1 MSIRLQ
7 LYPLFGLKRSN
18 KVEDK
23 VRKFTRPFSLFCL
36 ILLISSFSFAEDKII
51 IESTLFKGLKKE
63 GTSGPEVIIASFS
76 EPFFVL
82 ADPSNIEAE
91 SRSIYN
97 MKNELNNI
105 YQLNRVDHLTT
116 GNMIWDGRK
125 KKLNETISYK
135 EFSYPIN
142 FSPRIISRKKIS
154 LRIEMSRFK
163 GTGVSSNEVM
173 REKLIDTEII
183 LNFDEPVVLG
193 FPSNGYT
200 YFLSIFV
207 TKKKT
212 SAILKGIVSK
222 SKTNINIA
230 QTPRPVHKVT
240 PLYPEKCKEDKIEG
254 SVILELQA
262 DKKGNVAN
270 IRVIKPSHPDLD
282 ASAIEALKQWKYKP
296 VIKKGKPEP
305 VVFVV
310 VVDFKLRE
318 SAKNLKS
325 KNNSK
330 KQDDL
335 EIILEKSADYCER
348 LANSALHFICEET
361 IKEEI
366 QGSGGFIARS
376 PTITLPGNIRMV
388 TGGRGRKIERNAYV
402 YDYQLI
408 KKGENIEE
416 TRILLKENG
425 KKKYEKNAPLKTKRF
440 YSKRSVFGPVG
451 LLGKKWQ
458 DKYNYKILKEKT
470 IKKRKTFVIEIKPK
484 MEIEGK
490 LNYGKVWI
498 DKKDFS
504 VLQIEIEQKS
514 LAGFEILEQELKKK
528 KIEPF
533 FTTTHFYFI
542 EKNGIRFPSKTV
554 FEEKYKYKGRRRR
567 SSKASKTIITYDKYR
582 FFIVDVNV
590 KY

>member
-1 MSIRLQ
+1 M
-7 LYPLFGLKRSN
+7 
-18 KVEDK
+18 
-23 VRKFTRPFSLFCL
+23 RKFIRPFSLFCL

-212 SAILKGIVSK
+212 SAILKGIVTK
-222 SKTNINIA
+222 AQTNRNIA
-230 QTPRPVHKVT
+230 QSPRPIHKVT
-240 PLYPEKCKEDKIEG
+240 PLYPKKCKEDKIEG
-254 SVILELQA
+254 SVILELTA
-262 DKKGNVAN
+262 DKKGNVAKV
-270 IRVIKPSHPDLD
+270 RVIKPVHPDLD
-282 ASAIEALKQWKYKP
+282 TSAIEALKQWKYKP

-335 EIILEKSADYCER
+335 EIILEKSAAYCER

-366 QGSGGFIARS
+366 YQGSRGFILRS
-376 PTITLPGNIRMV
+376 PTITLPGNIRM
-388 TGGRGRKIERNAYV
+388 TTSGGVRNIERNAYV

-425 KKKYEKNAPLKTKRF
+425 KKKHEKNAPLKTKRF
-440 YSKRSVFGPVG
+440 YSKRAVFGPVG
-451 LLGKKWQ
+451 FLGKRWQ
-458 DKYNYKILKEKT
+458 DKYNYKIIKEKT
-470 IKKRKTFVIEIKPK
+470 IKRRKTFVIEIKPK
-484 MEIEGK
+484 MEGEGK
-490 LNYGKVWI
+490 LNYGKVWV

-514 LAGFEILEQELKKK
+514 LAGYEKLEQEIK
-528 KIEPF
+528 KINIMPF

-554 FEEKYKYKGRRRR
+554 FEERYKFKGGRRRR
-567 SSKASKTIITYDKYR
+567 LKASETIITYNKYR

>member
-1 MSIRLQ
+1 
-7 LYPLFGLKRSN
+7 
-18 KVEDK
+18 
-23 VRKFTRPFSLFCL
+23 L

-173 REKLIDTEII
+173 RENLIDTEII

-254 SVILELQA
+254 SVILELKA

-310 VVDFKLRE
+310 VVDFKLRK

-335 EIILEKSADYCER
+335 EIILQKSADYCER

-366 QGSGGFIARS
+366 QGSRGFIVRS
-376 PTITLPGNIRMV
+376 PTVTLPGNIRMV
-388 TGGRGRKIERNAYV
+388 TSRGGRNIERNAYV

-408 KKGENIEE
+408 KKGEKIEE
-416 TRILLKENG
+416 TRTLIKENG

-451 LLGKKWQ
+451 FLGKKWQ
-458 DKYNYKILKEKT
+458 DKYNYKIIKEKT
-470 IKKRKTFVIEIKPK
+470 IKRRKTYVIEIKPK
-484 MEIEGK
+484 MEGEGK

-528 KIEPF
+528 NITPF
-533 FTTTHFYFI
+533 FTTTHYYFI

-554 FEEKYKYKGRRRR
+554 FEEKYEYKGRWRRIR
-567 SSKASKTIITYDKYR
+567 KAKASETIITYDKYR
-582 FFIVDVNV
+582 FFIVDVNI

>member
-1 MSIRLQ
+1 M
-7 LYPLFGLKRSN
+7 
-18 KVEDK
+18 
-23 VRKFTRPFSLFCL
+23 RKFIRPFSLFCL
-36 ILLISSFSFAEDKII
+36 ILFIYSFSFAEDKII
-51 IESTLFKGLKKE
+51 IGSTLYKGLKKE

-91 SRSIYN
+91 RMSISH

-125 KKLNETISYK
+125 KKLNETISYD

-142 FSPRIISRKKIS
+142 FSPRILSRKKIS

-163 GTGVSSNEVM
+163 GNEVSSNEVM
-173 REKLIDTEII
+173 GEKLIDTEII
-183 LNFDEPVVLG
+183 LNFNEPVVLG
-193 FPSNGYT
+193 FPSNGNT
-200 YFLSIFV
+200 YFLSIV
-207 TKKKT
+207 ITKKKT
-212 SAILKGIVSK
+212 SAILKGMISE
-222 SKTNINIA
+222 SQTNINIA
-230 QTPRPVHKVT
+230 QPPRPVHKVT
-240 PLYPEKCKEDKIEG
+240 PLYPEKCREDKIEG
-254 SVILELQA
+254 SVILELTA
-262 DKKGNVAN
+262 DKKGNVAKV
-270 IRVIKPSHPDLD
+270 RVIKPSHPDLD

-296 VIKKGKPEP
+296 VIKKGKPAP

-310 VVDFKLRE
+310 VVDFKLRK
-318 SAKNLKS
+318 SAKNLS
-325 KNNSK
+325 LKNSSK

-366 QGSGGFIARS
+366 YQGSQGFMGRS
-376 PTITLPGNIRMV
+376 PTIILPGNIRMRGSG
-388 TGGRGRKIERNAYV
+388 GGRNIERNAYV

-408 KKGENIEE
+408 KKGEKIEE

-458 DKYNYKILKEKT
+458 DKFNYKIIKEKT
-470 IKKRKTFVIEIKPK
+470 IKRRKTFVIEIKPK
-484 MEIEGK
+484 VEGEGK
-490 LNYGKVWI
+490 LNYGKVWV

-504 VLQIEIEQKS
+504 VLQIEIEQQS
-514 LAGFEILEQELKKK
+514 LAGFEILEQEIKKK
-528 KIEPF
+528 NITPF
-533 FTTTHFYFI
+533 FTTTHLYFI

-554 FEEKYKYKGRRRR
+554 FEEKYKYKGGRRRR
-567 SSKASKTIITYDKYR
+567 FKASETIITYDKYR